1 MHALEGT
8 PGSGTK
14 IEEERGFQWICLVSS
29 TAQKYCGGGVY
40 QRSSSCYL
48 PAHLPSHKE
57 TRISGGQRW
66 LSFQGTVLVFKVD
79 SLLLNT
85 FGT

>member
-1 MHALEGT
+1 MHAVEGT
-8 PGSGTK
+8 PRSGTK
-14 IEEERGFQWICLVSS
+14 IEEEGGFQWIFLVSS
-29 TAQKYCGGGVY
+29 TAQKHCGRVY

-48 PAHLPSHKE
+48 HAHLPSHKE